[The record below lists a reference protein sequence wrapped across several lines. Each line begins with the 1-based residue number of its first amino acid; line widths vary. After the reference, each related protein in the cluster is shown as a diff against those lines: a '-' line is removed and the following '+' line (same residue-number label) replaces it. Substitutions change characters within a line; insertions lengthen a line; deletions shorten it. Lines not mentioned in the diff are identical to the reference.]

1 MVKIIV
7 KNINFGEK
15 QVEIKT
21 GKVEELIKK
30 LRTTDDAVL
39 IVDENGDIYTK
50 DKKLKDGSTI
60 NMIEVFSGG

>member
-1 MVKIIV
+1 MIKVTV

-30 LRTTDDAVL
+30 LKTTDDAVL

-50 DKKLKDGSTI
+50 DRKLKDGSRV
-60 NMIEVFSGG
+60 NMVEVFSGG

>member
-1 MVKIIV
+1 MVTITV
-7 KNINFGEK
+7 HNINLGEK
-15 QVEIKT
+15 RIEIKT

-30 LRTTDDAVL
+30 LKTTDDAVL

-50 DKKLKDGSTI
+50 DRKLKDGSKV